1 MKKQIVIGL
10 LLIAGCANPGG
21 LFGETVGEK
30 FRKALANVDTFC
42 KKNKIGPYLDRSDRE
57 SMRNAAATDCEVLRI
72 KPFDLN
78 TVLATPEG
86 KFAYSIQLPPPLDKP
101 RVRRSDYRSADEY
114 FEALCQHELVETTFK
129 KVKDVDGIAVLRVYP
144 IPYPVTLGSY
154 SDESNGTGMAIA
166 PEERLILSPPSFQF
180 VERPLRL
187 DEQKKFPGVAYFRFE
202 KDLNKPGQLSV
213 QPISQLSA
221 TYASIWRGTPSMDD
235 RQDGIFGG
243 ELILLDRK
251 SGEIVGIRRTFS
263 RDEVSLDDRSRVRF
277 WSLPCPNPKRIEYI
291 HFLKNVLV
299 PAQAKHN
306 NRGQ

>member
-1 MKKQIVIGL
+1 MRKIWICVFL
-10 LLIAGCANPGG
+10 VAGCAAPQG
-21 LFGETVGEK
+21 LFGGTVGEK
-30 FRKALANVDTFC
+30 FRKALANVDTRC
-42 KKNKIGPYLDRSDRE
+42 KERKIGPYLDP
-57 SMRNAAATDCEVLRI
+57 TDPEYRRKSALTNCDVLKI
-72 KPFDLN
+72 KPFDLK

-101 RVRRSDYRSADEY
+101 RVRRSDYRSAEEY

-144 IPYPVTLGSY
+144 TPYPITLGSY

-187 DEQKKFPGVAYFRFE
+187 DEQKKFPGVAYLRFE
-202 KDLNKPGQLSV
+202 KDPDRPGRLSV
-213 QPISQLSA
+213 RPIDHLSA

-263 RDEVSLDDRSRVRF
+263 RDEVNLDDRSRVRF

-291 HFLKNVLV
+291 QFLKNVLV
-299 PAQAKHN
+299 PAQAKE
-306 NRGQ
+306 